1 MNGIKKLW
9 QWSKKYSFV
18 IIGIILLSTLLQW
31 LYAYLPL
38 FIQYAIARL
47 GGKMDSNTDLPQFL
61 INFFNNIPNT
71 LSCLLAVGLTMIFLQ
86 AIRSVLRF
94 VDNYYQ
100 GALAQYIGYD
110 MRLAIYDHVMDL
122 SYSYHNHSDIGDLIQ
137 RSTTDV
143 DQTSTFI
150 ASQVPGLID
159 IFVTVFIG
167 AFRVYQISPTL
178 MWVSLIS
185 VPITALSSV
194 IYFRYCNKQFSI
206 IEKAESKMTTIIQEN
221 VNSARVVR
229 AFANEKYEFEK
240 MDQANRDFTKKNGKF
255 NNVMAF
261 FWGSSDFLVF
271 LQYSLTITVGIFLA
285 KDGLLG
291 SEDIIACLM
300 LMGMLIWPMRGLGRI
315 IASFGKATV
324 ACNRIDEVLSI
335 PSEYTVNGTKQP
347 VIEGNIEFQHVSFK
361 FEDDQKHLLKDV
373 SFKIQAGQTV
383 AIVGK
388 TGSGKST
395 ICNLITRMLE
405 IDSGDILID
414 GVSIKEIDKK
424 YLRKNIKM
432 VLQDPFLYTKTVYE
446 NISIVDASMPKEKVY
461 EASEMAALHQEV
473 LKFDKGYKTIV
484 GEKGTTLSGGQKQRV
499 AIARM
504 LVSDSNV
511 IIFDDSLSALDTKT
525 DLMIRQALKKKKN
538 KQTMIIITHRST
550 TAKEADLIIVLDQG
564 KIAQIGK
571 HEELVQQEGLY
582 KELWGIQGELE
593 EEFNA
598 ILNEEVQVDG
608 RL

>member
-61 INFFNNIPNT
+61 INFYNNIPNT